1 MKKRL
6 LIGKIIGTI
15 GIMLFAMGI
24 SYVITYQLEKS
35 LYENIDL
42 LVTFEDNEYFS
53 LENTNKLLKDEAI
66 KTYPY
71 IFTIENKGKSRAL
84 YEIKIKDEEFKN
96 LERSNLDYVVLLND
110 KEVLSGSLS
119 SVENNTLYKTSIEK
133 KKTDTYK
140 VYIYLNKEIEEAS
153 YKYSLDI
160 ISNG

>member
-15 GIMLFAMGI
+15 GIMIFAMGI
-24 SYVITYQLEKS
+24 SYIITYHFEKS
-35 LYENIDL
+35 LYEDINL

-53 LENTNKLLKDEAI
+53 LENTKKLLKEEAM

-71 IFTIENKGKSRAL
+71 IFTIENKGKSSSS
-84 YEIKIKDEEFKN
+84 YEIKIKDEELKN
-96 LERSNLDYVVLLND
+96 IERSNLDYVVLLND

-119 SVENNTLYKTSIEK
+119 DVENNTLYKTSIEK

-140 VYIYLNKEIEEAS
+140 VYIYLNSEVEEAS

-160 ISNG
+160 VSNG